1 MSDRSKTPTLKTLPD
16 APKAKVGPRVEVGN
30 VPPLATA
37 PPRPAAPPTPPVR
50 DSLDDATTHIF
61 DSGQFPK
68 KPAINDTLMD
78 PEISETYS
86 RIDPSELQ
94 PIPAPLPAVSMMP
107 RPPKLPDDGTFKQ
120 EVSTPIRAISM
131 KTPGTGDARERADTP
146 PRAIPQV
153 QLRSMADVS
162 KSGPAQSLGY
172 LAPPRDHREV
182 RARRRSELVI
192 WGSICVM
199 LACAVALGIWFLAK

>member
-16 APKAKVGPRVEVGN
+16 APKAKVGPRVEVGS
-30 VPPLATA
+30 VPPRTTA
-37 PPRPAAPPTPPVR
+37 PPPTPPVR
-50 DSLDDATTHIF
+50 DSLDDATTHVF

-68 KPAINDTLMD
+68 KPAINDTLVD

-94 PIPAPLPAVSMMP
+94 PIPAPLPAISMMP
-107 RPPKLPDDGTFKQ
+107 RPPKLPPDDGSFKQ

-131 KTPGTGDARERADTP
+131 KTPGTGDRERADTP

-153 QLRSMADVS
+153 QLRSMADVG
-162 KSGPAQSLGY
+162 KSGPVQNLGY

-182 RARRRSELVI
+182 RARRGRELVI

-199 LACAVALGIWFLAK
+199 LACAFALGIWFLAK